1 MRRTTVNEA
10 PTTRHGRR
18 AAVSV
23 TAVVGAIALAA
34 CGGGGSSK
42 TSSSTSTTTASSTG
56 RGRNNPALAAY
67 RQCLRQHGVTFGGR
81 GFGGGNGGGEG
92 APNDGSTPPSSR
104 APLTPQQRQQLQ
116 AAQQACQSKL
126 PPQTQQQ
133 RQQMQAALN
142 AYRSCMKDHG
152 VTIPDQGNGNGFGG
166 LRGINRNDPTFQ
178 AANKVC
184 APLLPN
190 GGRFFGNGGRDN
202 GGTSSTT
209 GGSQA

>member
-1 MRRTTVNEA
+1 
-10 PTTRHGRR
+10 
-18 AAVSV
+18 
-23 TAVVGAIALAA
+23 
-34 CGGGGSSK
+34 
-42 TSSSTSTTTASSTG
+42 
-56 RGRNNPALAAY
+56 
-67 RQCLRQHGVTFGGR
+67 
-81 GFGGGNGGGEG
+81 
-92 APNDGSTPPSSR
+92 
-104 APLTPQQRQQLQ
+104 
-116 AAQQACQSKL
+116 
-126 PPQTQQQ
+126 
-133 RQQMQAALN
+133 
-142 AYRSCMKDHG
+142 MKDHG